1 MRAESFRSIVA
12 RFPQREFDVR
22 RRCAH
27 DAHFRSICTDYEEAT
42 TALRRWRN
50 AGANGGH
57 KADDYARFLNDLEA
71 EILAL
76 LDEPVPS
83 P

>member
-27 DAHFRSICTDYEEAT
+27 DAHFRSICRDYEEAT
-42 TALRRWRN
+42 AALRRWQN
-50 AGANGGH
+50 AGANGGQ
-57 KADDYARFLNDLEA
+57 KAADYARFLDDLEL

-76 LDEPVPS
+76 LDEPAS
-83 P
+83 AT